1 MGLPF
6 PFYFEQVNIFFFA
19 QKKQNIN
26 LQWVV

>member
-19 QKKQNIN
+19 SKKQNIN
-26 LQWVV
+26 L